1 MPTRRMLLGGLA
13 TGVAS
18 RLDAGLVRAADDPW
32 ARAAAIRARVRPPR
46 FPGRVFDVTRYG
58 ARGNGATLATTAL
71 DAAIRA
77 CTAAGGG
84 RVLVPEGRYLTG
96 PVRLRSNV
104 ELHLARGA
112 VLLFSTDTAHYPLV
126 PTRWEGV
133 ELMNYSPLVYAWRE
147 RNVAITGPGTLDG
160 QAGEDA
166 WWSWKGPWTGT
177 VSNGWRQGMPNQLAA
192 RARLFDMAERGVPV
206 AARTFGD
213 GAYLR
218 PPFIQVYGC
227 QNVLIEDVSIRRSPF
242 WQIHPVLSR
251 NVLVRGVDLQGR
263 GPNTDGCDPESCV
276 DVVIERTRFDCGDD
290 CIAIKSG
297 RNADG
302 RRLARPTE
310 DVVIRDCDFR
320 EGHAGI
326 CVGSE
331 ISGGVRRVFGEQ
343 CRMDSPDLWHALRFK
358 NNAVRGG
365 VLEDFHFRDI
375 VVGRVGRSA
384 IQCDFNYEEGA
395 KGPYRPVLRRVGV
408 ERLHVR
414 DTGRV
419 LDAQGL
425 AGAPIRDLSLGD
437 CRFDGVSGAS
447 IVRNVDGLRLTDV
460 QVNGRVVAAL

>member
-1 MPTRRMLLGGLA
+1 MMATRRQMLGGLA
-13 TGVAS
+13 G
-18 RLDAGLVRAADDPW
+18 GLAAAPLRGQQDTDPW
-32 ARAAAIRARVRPPR
+32 VQAAAIRARVRPPR
-46 FPGRVFDVTRYG
+46 FPERVFDVTRYG
-58 ARGNGATLATTAL
+58 ARPDGAAPATAAL

-77 CTAAGGG
+77 CAAAGGG
-84 RVLVPEGRYLTG
+84 RVLVPEGRYRTG
-96 PVRLRSNV
+96 PIRLRSGV

-112 VLLFSTDTAHYPLV
+112 VLLFSTNPADYPLV

-133 ELMNYSPLVYAWRE
+133 ELMNYSPLVYAWNE
-147 RNVAITGPGTLDG
+147 RNIAVTGAGTLDG
-160 QAGEDA
+160 QAGPDA
-166 WWSWKGPWTGT
+166 WWSWKGPWEGT
-177 VSNGWRQGMPNQLAA
+177 VSNGWRLGMPNQLAA
-192 RARLFDMAERGVPV
+192 RKRLFDMAERGVPV
-206 AARTFGD
+206 AARVFGN
-213 GAYLR
+213 GGYLR
-218 PPFIQVYGC
+218 PPCIQVYGC
-227 QNVLIEDVSIRRSPF
+227 RDVLIEGVSIRRSPF

-251 NVLVRGVDLQGR
+251 NVTVRGVDLQGR
-263 GPNTDGCDPESCV
+263 GPNTDGCDPESCS
-276 DVVIERTRFDCGDD
+276 DVVIEGTRFDCGDD

-375 VVGRVGRSA
+375 RVGRVARSA

-395 KGPYRPVLRRVGV
+395 AGRYRPVLDRVGV
-408 ERLHVR
+408 ERLTVR
-414 DTGRV
+414 ETGRI

-425 AGAPIRDLSLGD
+425 PGAPIRGLTLTD
-437 CRFDGVSGAS
+437 CRFDGVRDVS
-447 IVRNVDGLRLTDV
+447 IVRHVEGLALTRVRVDGR
-460 QVNGRVVAAL
+460 RAAAL